1 VIDHTPTQS
10 DPDVAAEALVAQVI
24 AESRDKQTV
33 DQDILM
39 ELVSIDDRNIYTLP
53 DDEDPLESFVRVDR
67 FQRDGKLCVRKEY
80 RGLRCVLTALERRL
94 LVETDDKDLT
104 RTVSFSDMSSQKI
117 ARKKTLQIVQ
127 PYVGVDLDKWSVL
140 CQRAGRENPFC
151 SVDFLLNFVHQALEA
166 LSELHKAGFVHCDV
180 KLNNFCAPAGG
191 LKLKSPTA
199 NSSGKFHVDGV
210 IELGRLTII
219 DLGLTLSCN
228 PRARQL
234 ARDPDAY
241 AKNGAQGVWLRNLT
255 EGYVAGSYQ
264 EATEVVVKTGR
275 FDSLEAVNWRADLYS
290 LGYTVRQ
297 LLVEYG
303 RHLNPAD
310 PGFELLQRLPDT
322 LQAFDKTVGSGADQ
336 PHETLIGD
344 IGRALHGKVVRSQP
358 FSIPLHDHEVEAV
371 KSALQHN
378 SLMGPIVSS
387 EPGTRRTYA
396 KLAIPVLVLG
406 AIAAVAAVRWWEPG
420 LSGGGGQPTAPVSA
434 TSAPLVVPT
443 ALAASPP
450 EALPDTTFKD
460 CTFGDKPERK
470 SFDAVLSACTKVL
483 DAASFAP
490 ELKFVAAMN
499 RAYVRSK
506 MEFLEPALSDLKLAE
521 SLNPADFRADLA
533 RAAIWSKRGNHP
545 LALVSLDAAIGKG
558 WRNTQE
564 SSIDRDPDFQPL
576 LQGRGYQRIRDKLKT
591 MK

>member
-1 VIDHTPTQS
+1 MINHTPTRS
-10 DPDVAAEALVAQVI
+10 DPDVAAEALVEEVI

-33 DQDILM
+33 DRGILM
-39 ELVSIDDRNIYTLP
+39 ELVSIDDRNIYSLP

-67 FQRDGKLCVRKEY
+67 FQRDGKLCVCKEY
-80 RGLRCVLTALERRL
+80 RGRRRVLTGLERQL
-94 LVETDDKDLT
+94 LVETDVKDLT
-104 RTVSFSDMSSQKI
+104 RTVSFSDMSSRKI

-191 LKLKSPTA
+191 LRLKSPAA

-210 IELGRLTII
+210 IELGRLSII
-219 DLGLTLSCN
+219 DLGFTLSCN

-234 ARDPDAY
+234 PRDPDTGVFFV
-241 AKNGAQGVWLRNLT
+241 NGT
-255 EGYVAGSYQ
+255 TGYVAESYVR
-264 EATEVVVKTGR
+264 ATQDVVDTGR

-290 LGYTVRQ
+290 LGHTVRQ

-322 LQAFDKTVGSGADQ
+322 LQAFDKAMGSGADQ

-344 IGRALHGKVVRSQP
+344 IGRALHGKVVRSQS

-371 KSALQHN
+371 KRALQHN
-378 SLMGPIVSS
+378 SLMGPIVLS
-387 EPGTRRTYA
+387 EPGPRRTYA

-406 AIAAVAAVRWWEPG
+406 AIAAVASVRWWAPG
-420 LSGGGGQPTAPVSA
+420 LSGGGEQPTAPVSA

-450 EALPDTTFKD
+450 EALPDTAFKD

-483 DAASFAP
+483 DAASLAP

-521 SLNPADFRADLA
+521 GLNPADFRADLA
-533 RAAIWSKRGNHP
+533 RAAIWSKRGNYP

-564 SSIDRDPDFQPL
+564 SNIDRDPDFQPL